1 MRLPNMGVLMLSN
14 VLKNDRAIQMSIR
27 IIEIFVKMREIL
39 LLHKDIA
46 NLIEQVE
53 NNFYKQDQKIKLL
66 FAYLDKFLKKE
77 EIPSIPIGFKQKS

>member
-77 EIPSIPIGFKQKS
+77 EIPCIPIGFKQKS

>member
-1 MRLPNMGVLMLSN
+1 
-14 VLKNDRAIQMSIR
+14 
-27 IIEIFVKMREIL
+27 MREIL

-77 EIPSIPIGFKQKS
+77 EIPCIPIGFKQKS